1 MQLRPFAE
9 EHQCEFAVNHAGK
22 ALLFHVGALKNSYSW
37 LQYDS
42 VVDRI
47 QLITESGSIQDLGLS
62 VPDQLKSAIQSTNQI
77 TFIEINGNNSCQRQM
92 RVVFN
97 TVLR

>member
-1 MQLRPFAE
+1 MQIRPFAE
-9 EHQCEFAVNHAGK
+9 EHQCEFALNQAGK

-42 VVDRI
+42 TINRI
-47 QLITESGSIQDLGLS
+47 QLITESGSIQDLGLEI
-62 VPDQLKSAIQSTNQI
+62 PPPLKAAIENTKII

-97 TVLR
+97 NVLR